1 MNNLAIKEVDFNGDT
16 LMACEKDEKIY
27 VGVKWVCQGIGLSEG
42 QIKSERKK
50 IQEDIVL
57 KQGGRNFVLPTNSGK
72 QDTLCIELEFL
83 PLWLAKISITP
94 KMQKD
99 NPFLVAKLVD
109 YQLKAKDVLA
119 KAFIDNN
126 QLSSN
131 LMFLQGIL
139 DGMKE
144 SELRVK
150 KLEEQSSFTN
160 NKVIHLETEFNK
172 ETVTEGYKT
181 NDNIARSL
189 ALYSTKN
196 KPHFGFV
203 DAVAKYLRI
212 YNTTIGYKDEYVNVV
227 RTTVHGGSVGVAVYY
242 SDKAIE
248 MIYNY
253 LTDEFKPSAIYY
265 KRGVK
270 KDAFNEAA
278 FELNNK
284 TYKFNE
290 NTYKKYNYFI

>member
-1 MNNLAIKEVDFNGDT
+1 M
-16 LMACEKDEKIY
+16 
-27 VGVKWVCQGIGLSEG
+27 
-42 QIKSERKK
+42 
-50 IQEDIVL
+50 
-57 KQGGRNFVLPTNSGK
+57 
-72 QDTLCIELEFL
+72 
-83 PLWLAKISITP
+83 
-94 KMQKD
+94 
-99 NPFLVAKLVD
+99 AKLVD

-119 KAFIDNN
+119 NAFIHNN

-144 SELRVK
+144 NELRVK

-160 NKVIHLETEFNK
+160 SKVIHLETEFNK
-172 ETVTEGYKT
+172 ETVTDGYKT

-212 YNTTIGYKDEYVNVV
+212 YNTQIGYKDEYVNVV
-227 RTTVHGGSVGVAVYY
+227 RTTVHGGSIGVAVYY
-242 SDKAIE
+242 SDEAIG
-248 MIYNY
+248 MINEY
-253 LTDEFKPSAIYY
+253 LKEEFKPSAIYY
-265 KRGVK
+265 KRGDK
-270 KDAFNEAA
+270 KGTFNEAA

-290 NTYKKYNYFI
+290 NTYKKYK